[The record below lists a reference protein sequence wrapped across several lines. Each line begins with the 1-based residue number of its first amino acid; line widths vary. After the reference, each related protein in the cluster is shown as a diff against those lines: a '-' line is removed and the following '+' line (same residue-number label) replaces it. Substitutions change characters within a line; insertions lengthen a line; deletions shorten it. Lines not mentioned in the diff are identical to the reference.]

1 MDVDATTRL
10 VLLLG
15 QPVRRSL
22 SPLLHNRAF
31 EELGLPLVY
40 LAADVSPDLLPA
52 AIGGVRSLGVV
63 GANVTVPHKTAVLA
77 LLDEV
82 DEEAARIGAANVIVN
97 TEGRL
102 RGYNTDAPGFL
113 EALDALWDGDLQDA
127 TVLLLGA
134 GGAARSVAAALA
146 RRDVKELL
154 IWNRTTSTA
163 EHLAAEATAW
173 GIRRCC
179 AVDRMEAEL
188 GSVVDVV
195 IHATSAGWGEGVKEA
210 PLNVDI
216 LRSGTFVMD
225 LQYGASPLVKAA
237 AARGMKAVDGLEMLV
252 RQAALAFELW
262 TGLPAPQHTM
272 RSVAA
277 AAYS

>member
-1 MDVDATTRL
+1 M
-10 VLLLG
+10 
-15 QPVRRSL
+15 
-22 SPLLHNRAF
+22 HNRAF

-40 LAADVSPDLLPA
+40 LAADVSPHLLPA

-63 GANVTVPHKTAVLA
+63 GANVTVPHKTAVLP

-113 EALDALWDGDLQDA
+113 AALDGLWDGDLQDA

-134 GGAARSVAAALA
+134 GGAARAVAAALA
-146 RRDVKELL
+146 RRGVKELL

-163 EHLAAEATAW
+163 GHLATEVTAW
-173 GIRRCC
+173 GIERCSV
-179 AVDRMEAEL
+179 VDRMDAEL
-188 GSVVDVV
+188 GSIVDVV
-195 IHATSAGWGEGVKEA
+195 VHATSAGWGEGVKEA
-210 PLNVDI
+210 PLDVDI
-216 LRSGTFVMD
+216 FRSGTFVMD
-225 LQYGASPLVKAA
+225 LQYGASPVVKAA
-237 AARGMKAVDGLEMLV
+237 SARGMEAVDGLEMLV

-262 TGLPAPQHTM
+262 TGLPAPEHTM
-272 RSVAA
+272 RSAAA
-277 AAYS
+277 AAYR